1 MPYILYQVIKSLRE
15 NSALLVAANSSC
27 FRSAEIN
34 CSLPFL
40 NRPRRKRAAIG
51 AKQGKGRDRSSL
63 IWIPKRHPANQH
75 TSWFFFRHFFF
86 GPSGSK
92 SLFFFRAFPET
103 TTHTQLHYMLQLSPT
118 STSRIVRTQGQRE
131 RLSHMSINDD
141 EEALSNF
148 NDYNEILQSET
159 YVDLERLRLLARH
172 GVPHQLRGVSAP
184 EIYSSFKHGAA
195 TD

>member
-51 AKQGKGRDRSSL
+51 AKQGKGRDRSLL
-63 IWIPKRHPANQH
+63 IWNPNVTQP
-75 TSWFFFRHFFF
+75 TSTQADFFPTAFFFWAKWFKV
-86 GPSGSK
+86 SI
-92 SLFFFRAFPET
+92 FFRAFPET